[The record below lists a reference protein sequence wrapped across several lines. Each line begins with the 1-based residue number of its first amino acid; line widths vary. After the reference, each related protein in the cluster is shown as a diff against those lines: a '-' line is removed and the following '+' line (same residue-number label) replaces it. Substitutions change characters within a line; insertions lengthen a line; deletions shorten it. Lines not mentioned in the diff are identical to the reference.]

1 MVFDMTIL
9 FRYCPFLMY
18 IGFGDEPEDF
28 LHDRVERLNRIT
40 RQLLQF
46 RRLERKVQVDDR
58 RFLWTASKANLPK
71 GVCETCE
78 GRDREWRQLGYWVNV
93 ANSQDRAV

>member
-1 MVFDMTIL
+1 MVFDVTIF

-28 LHDRVERLNRIT
+28 LHDRIERLNRIT

-46 RRLERKVQVDDR
+46 RRLKRKSHADDR
-58 RFLWTASKANLPK
+58 PSVLAASKENSPK
-71 GVCETCE
+71 EVCDSCE
-78 GRDREWRQLGYWVNV
+78 GRDRESRQLEYWMNV
-93 ANSQDRAV
+93 ANSQDRVV